1 MLRSGDGNRR
11 SEDEAMRFMRRTTTA
26 VLAVTAIVVL
36 SMRDPEVK
44 SPSARSP
51 SSPSASAP
59 PDGSTTYAQALEAI
73 VGPQKIAA
81 ATPYNTYLT
90 GRHLHDDYQ
99 KLRESAAA
107 ADVLVA
113 DRIFRDCFINTRVG
127 NRIRK
132 IIDNNQI
139 EIIDPMSDEVIKA
152 YRRGEMS
159 SPPRFRLVPA
169 RPAQIDAAREIAA
182 RCQGFEAFTSQ
193 QFRPEVADL
202 AARMQRGADPLGIV
216 AATRHRDQPWSPE
229 ALRAQLDTQDPTA
242 IGQFTG
248 ELLDRWQRFSKR
260 PISEMETH
268 AANQSLDLIRCD
280 LGNACG
286 PDSMIALISCLY
298 TADDCGLDFPAQVMR
313 REAPD
318 SQRMIEDDR
327 VLFLDAIRSGHYAL
341 WGL

>member
-1 MLRSGDGNRR
+1 
-11 SEDEAMRFMRRTTTA
+11 MRFMSRTTTA
-26 VLAVTAIVVL
+26 VLAMLAVTAIVVM
-36 SMRDPEVK
+36 SMCDPEVK

-51 SSPSASAP
+51 SSPGASAP

-73 VGPQKIAA
+73 VGAQKIAA

-90 GRHLHDDYQ
+90 GRHLHDDYL

-107 ADVLVA
+107 TDVLVA
-113 DRIFRDCFINTRVG
+113 NRIFRDCFINTRVG

-132 IIDNNQI
+132 IMDNEQI
-139 EIIDPMSDEVIKA
+139 EIIDPMSDEVIAAYRHIGISA
-152 YRRGEMS
+152 YRRGELS

-169 RPAQIDAAREIAA
+169 RPAQIDAALEIAA

-202 AARMQRGADPLGIV
+202 AARMQRGADPLGIL
-216 AATRHRDQPWSPE
+216 AATRHRDRPWTPE
-229 ALRAQLDTQDPTA
+229 ALRAQLDAQDPTA
-242 IGQFTG
+242 ISRFTG
-248 ELLDRWQRFSKR
+248 ELLDRWQRYSKR
-260 PISEMETH
+260 PISEMETN

-286 PDSMIALISCLY
+286 PDSMISLISCLY
-298 TADDCGLDFPAQVMR
+298 SADDCGLDFHAQVMR
-313 REAPD
+313 RETPD

-327 VLFLDAIRSGHYAL
+327 VLFLDAIRSGHYSL